1 MIKKFLKSHSIHKK
15 IAPSLDVLML
25 FRPTLFFSV
34 WVMIC
39 IGMYIASILNSNTVM
54 NIIDYNFYTTILFVG
69 ISFICGST
77 FILNQISDIKSDKI
91 NKKNFLLDGI
101 ISTPKALN
109 ISKTINLVGF
119 LIVLFIDWVV
129 IFPLLFIFLIW
140 GITYNNEQFN
150 WKGDPYLGFFSN
162 LVCGYLL
169 ILSGMIYNRFDLE
182 LHTLIANS
190 IKYIVPFIFAYA
202 SIVLLA
208 NIPDKEGDKAIDK
221 NTLTVV
227 FGEKNTVILAAL
239 LCHASFLVGL
249 YIEEPLSSTAS
260 LTSIPFFLFA
270 LFRGKKKDIIRAI
283 RYPIFLLNF
292 YVLTIYP
299 LLIFPILIFYYLSK
313 YYYWHRFSIH
323 YPTLLVEDD

>member
-1 MIKKFLKSHSIHKK
+1 MIKKFLKSHSIHRR
-15 IAPSLDVLML
+15 IVPSLDVFML

-39 IGMYIASILNSNTVM
+39 IGMYIASILNNNSKM
-54 NIIDYNFYTTILFVG
+54 NILDYDIYTIILFLGV
-69 ISFICGST
+69 SLVCGST

-91 NKKNFLLDGI
+91 NKKVFLLNEI
-101 ISTPKALN
+101 ISPEKALS
-109 ISKTINLVGF
+109 ISKVTNIIGF
-119 LIVLFIDWVV
+119 LIVLFIDYLVV
-129 IFPLLFIFLIW
+129 LPLLFIFIVW
-140 GITYNNEQFN
+140 GIMYNNERFN
-150 WKGDPYLGFFSN
+150 WKGDPWLGFFAN

-169 ILSGMIYNRFDLE
+169 ILCGMIYNRFNLDFYILF
-182 LHTLIANS
+182 INS
-190 IKYIVPFIFAYA
+190 IKYITPFIFAYA

-208 NIPDKEGDKAIDK
+208 NIPDKDGDEAINK
-221 NTLTVV
+221 RTLTVV
-227 FGEKNTVILAAL
+227 FGANNTVILATL
-239 LCHASFLVGL
+239 LCLSSLLMGL

-270 LFRGKKKDIIRAI
+270 MFRGEAKDIIRAI

-299 LLIFPILIFYYLSK
+299 LLIFPILIFYYVSK

-323 YPTLLVEDD
+323 YPTLLVDND